1 MKGCGIGVHW
11 AAVDL
16 YVKRLGLEPYFQL
29 SKPEGATVRHSIFLN
44 YPFGLIAFVLINAA
58 RNGCVLVHIRL
69 VRDNQF
75 NGMQAWE
82 SVLVWIGPML
92 HFLGHYPIEQVSL
105 DYPECDTRYRDL
117 VQATQ
122 EAPSSQ

>member
-1 MKGCGIGVHW
+1 MVSTSDDSCGIGVRW

-16 YVKRLGLEPYFQL
+16 YVKQLEPYFQL

-44 YPFGLIAFVLINAA
+44 YHFGLIAFVLINAA

-69 VRDNQF
+69 VRDIQF

-82 SVLVWIGPML
+82 SLLV
-92 HFLGHYPIEQVSL
+92 
-105 DYPECDTRYRDL
+105 
-117 VQATQ
+117 
-122 EAPSSQ
+122 